1 VQDGDVKLA
10 VLLLV
15 AGCAAEAPAL
25 APQHP
30 ANPRAATGR
39 LVGAPATLRTGVAT
53 YEDVPKVR
61 TDPPPVHHHH
71 GS

>member
-1 VQDGDVKLA
+1 MKLA

-15 AGCAAEAPAL
+15 AGCAVDPPSL

-30 ANPRAATGR
+30 ANPRAAPGR
-39 LVGAPATLRTGVAT
+39 LAGAPATLRAGVAT
-53 YEDVPKVR
+53 YQDVPAIR
-61 TDPPPVHHHH
+61 TDAPPVHHHH